1 MSKKPDLDELRY
13 YEDKEIERKLIT
25 SAWNEL
31 DRFHR
36 IRTLHH
42 TDFQD
47 PLCERAYLAM
57 IAVVAESQTVDMIRV
72 CYFLRSTG
80 HAQDAEAADVLARYE
95 LAEAY
100 KWATDEEFAALLRQV
115 KKIAL
120 QRNLGRVLKSLY
132 HYTQRA
138 DVSANQM
145 HTRVVSELENC
156 FAGYSDQR
164 QAYTAYEGLTMLAEE
179 LQIREENPS
188 TTGRLIPLGWRDLH
202 PLVPGAVAGQT
213 IAVLARSSMGKSAF
227 TLQLCRHLARRAKTM
242 IVSLEVGVVDI
253 CRRLTSQE
261 LQVPAKQL
269 RAQDVIG
276 FRDAVASDVNRI
288 TGKKSST
295 LVHLEGLNLLLDKP
309 KYNTVEAFKRHVKMV
324 KLAHPDLAVVAI
336 DYAQQLARKE
346 PTPQAEA
353 SAQLKT
359 FALQEGLTIVEALQ
373 APTELDQ
380 RKDTR
385 PYASDIRFSKSWE
398 QDADIIL
405 ALWRPGFYDKSD
417 QQDQSESW
425 CYVRKN
431 RDGETG
437 DVPLFWNGATTSF
450 RDIKQPLTP
459 EQIDRINR
467 AARQGNL
474 GDDIPEKMF

>member
-120 QRNLGRVLKSLY
+120 QRNLGRVLNSLY

-179 LQIREENPS
+179 LQGVVVVDVAAE
-188 TTGRLIPLGWRDLH
+188 
-202 PLVPGAVAGQT
+202 GAVAVRT
-213 IAVLARSSMGKSAF
+213 EETERAGKVRQHVVVSAAGK
-227 TLQLCRHLARRAKTM
+227 LGRHPVA
-242 IVSLEVGVVDI
+242 
-253 CRRLTSQE
+253 
-261 LQVPAKQL
+261 
-269 RAQDVIG
+269 
-276 FRDAVASDVNRI
+276 AVAF
-288 TGKKSST
+288 
-295 LVHLEGLNLLLDKP
+295 
-309 KYNTVEAFKRHVKMV
+309 VEIA
-324 KLAHPDLAVVAI
+324 
-336 DYAQQLARKE
+336 
-346 PTPQAEA
+346 
-353 SAQLKT
+353 
-359 FALQEGLTIVEALQ
+359 
-373 APTELDQ
+373 
-380 RKDTR
+380 
-385 PYASDIRFSKSWE
+385 
-398 QDADIIL
+398 
-405 ALWRPGFYDKSD
+405 
-417 QQDQSESW
+417 
-425 CYVRKN
+425 
-431 RDGETG
+431 
-437 DVPLFWNGATTSF
+437 
-450 RDIKQPLTP
+450 
-459 EQIDRINR
+459 
-467 AARQGNL
+467 
-474 GDDIPEKMF
+474 